1 MKVLD
6 AVARILKAEGIE
18 WAGCF
23 PSNNLIEAVAQVG
36 INPIMF
42 RQERGAAMAVDGFS
56 RMRNR
61 DEFGVLITQGGPGSE
76 NTMGGLA
83 QAYADN
89 VPILYLPGGS
99 AVSAR
104 SVKPNFSPART
115 YASVSVSSEVLFQPG
130 QVTEVMR
137 RAFHALRN
145 GRPGPVIVEIPA
157 DVGEMEVDD
166 AVVSSYTPPK
176 RHRFAPDTG
185 EVKEAVKLLLA
196 AKKPVVWS
204 GMGVLM
210 AQASAEL
217 TELAE
222 LCELPV
228 YCTMP
233 GKSGF
238 DQRHPLSLGSGSG
251 ATSQEAR
258 TWLQESDVLFA
269 VGSSLSKTSYGQPI
283 PDGKIMIH
291 NTETIADLNKDFSVD
306 VGLVGDAKI
315 TLQMMIDEVKSQI
328 GDQGRKG
335 STSVSSEISKIH
347 DEWMKKWNDVLAS
360 DETPISG
367 YRVIGEMINVLD
379 KENSIVTHDA
389 GAPRDMIM
397 PFYPGTVPHSY
408 VGWGKTTHLGYGIPL
423 MTGVK
428 MACPDKFCI
437 NFMGD
442 GAFGMSGL
450 DIETS
455 VRAGAPIT
463 TVVLNNGGMA
473 TYPGGYPTAR
483 EAFGTTHMTGN
494 YAMIAEGLGA
504 VGITVTKPDEVAG
517 ALEQAKQ
524 YNEEGKSV
532 LIDVHS
538 NLEDRRSTF

>member
-6 AVARILKAEGIE
+6 AVARILKQEGVE

-23 PSNNLIEAVAQVG
+23 PSNNLIEAVAEAG

-61 DEFGVLITQGGPGSE
+61 EEFGVLITQGGPGSE

-89 VPILYLPGGS
+89 VPILYLPGGP
-99 AVSAR
+99 AVNAR

-115 YASVSVSSEVLFQPG
+115 YESVSVSSEVLFQPD
-130 QVTEVMR
+130 QVVAVMR

-157 DVGEMEVDD
+157 DVGEMEVADGVI
-166 AVVSSYTPPK
+166 ATYAPPR
-176 RHRFAPDTG
+176 RHRFAPSLMD
-185 EVKEAVKLLLA
+185 VKQAVELLLS
-196 AKKPVVWS
+196 AKKPVIWS

-210 AQASAEL
+210 SGASPEL
-217 TELAE
+217 TEFAE
-222 LCELPV
+222 LVEIPV

-238 DQRHPLSLGSGSG
+238 DQRHPLSLGSGSS

-258 TWLQESDVLFA
+258 NWLQDSDVLFA
-269 VGSSLSKTSYGQPI
+269 VGSSMSRTSYGQPI
-283 PDGKIMIH
+283 PDGKVIIH
-291 NTETIADLNKDFSVD
+291 NTETVADLNKDFSVD
-306 VGLVGDAKI
+306 CGLIGDAKI
-315 TLQMMIDEVKSQI
+315 TLQMMVEEAKSQL
-328 GDQGRKG
+328 GPEGRKG
-335 STSVSSEISKIH
+335 STDVASEIKAVH
-347 DEWMKKWNDVLAS
+347 DEWMADWADVLS
-360 DETPISG
+360 TDEVPISG
-367 YRVIGEMINVLD
+367 YRVIGEMVKILD
-379 KENSIVTHDA
+379 QENSIVTHDA

-428 MACPDKFCI
+428 IACPDKFCL

-483 EAFGTTHMTGN
+483 ESFGTTYMTGD
-494 YAMIAEGLGA
+494 YAKIAEGMGA
-504 VGITVTKPDEVAG
+504 VGITVTKPEEVAG
-517 ALEQAKQ
+517 ALQQAKEL
-524 YNEEGKSV
+524 NASGKTV
-532 LIDVHS
+532 LIDVHT
-538 NLEDRRSTF
+538 NLEARRSTF